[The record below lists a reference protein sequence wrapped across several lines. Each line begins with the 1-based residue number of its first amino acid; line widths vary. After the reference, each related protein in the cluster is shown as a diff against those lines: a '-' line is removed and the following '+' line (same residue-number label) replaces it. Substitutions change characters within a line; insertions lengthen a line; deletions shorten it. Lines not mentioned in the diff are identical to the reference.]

1 MKTFDL
7 PVLWSFIKLFWSFV
21 INLKKVIQ
29 NIRKSEKA
37 LIFYM
42 FVIMKRNIIFII
54 FMFVQFLNNY
64 LFLTYRKCFG
74 LKQTTIWIEMF
85 LIRVIRRLIQWIKPN
100 RIFFTKLMES
110 LKFFHFHFTNL
121 FWKNILQFLEVKKEF
136 SYWKDFLFKISYL
149 ILW

>member
-29 NIRKSEKA
+29 NIRKSQKA
-37 LIFYM
+37 LIFYV
-42 FVIMKRNIIFII
+42 FVIIKRNIIFII

-64 LFLTYRKCFG
+64 LFLVYRKCFG

-136 SYWKDFLFKISYL
+136 SYWKYFLFKISYL